1 MISQRNWLTFSQ
13 PYNTLIGVTK
23 RDPLML
29 ESVTW
34 LSSTA
39 VIISSAPVI
48 IAMSRLMWADSWKS
62 VWFQ

>member
-1 MISQRNWLTFSQ
+1 MIIQRNWLTFYQ

-48 IAMSRLMWADSWKS
+48 IAMSRLM
-62 VWFQ
+62 